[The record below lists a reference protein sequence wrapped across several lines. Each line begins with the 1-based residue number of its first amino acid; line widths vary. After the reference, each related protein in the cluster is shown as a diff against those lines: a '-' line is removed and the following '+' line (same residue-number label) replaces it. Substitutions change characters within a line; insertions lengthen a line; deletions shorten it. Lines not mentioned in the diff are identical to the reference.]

1 MKKKLLFLIIT
12 FFMIFSVCKAN
23 ECSVI
28 SGTGKEIGDEIDCS
42 GERFYIV
49 RDNGNTI
56 SAIAKYNLN
65 VGDNLESTPFIN
77 YEGTPNS
84 SETKQYMADYCHNTY
99 GDNFNYKIAA
109 NNYTSVDFICIYR
122 YTPNNGTIKQDE
134 LYVGMSK
141 GNAEGELIK
150 DYGILG
156 LGSYQFIPQSTN
168 YLNTFYD
175 ASLIEY
181 GSIMNYLNSYKE
193 YLIESNI
200 NVLDIDILAVSD
212 IIHILEKD
220 NISENDITMALTGS
234 SSWSHSIRFNY
245 PHESIGSLKYFPNN
259 RYEWLYNTTYWTR
272 TVNSSLVPV
281 MTESESSVTRGMQ
294 ATPSVFFIT
303 SKGKLCKTQYDRS
316 FLGVGLRPVIT
327 IPKPPYMIETKT
339 DGNGNVTAEKISAPE
354 GDLIKFTVE
363 PKPGYVLGEVRVI
376 DSNGSVVK
384 FTDYTFTMPASD
396 VIIEATFLPIN
407 PKTKSFV
414 SIIIVL
420 LSIISGILLLIMN
433 KQRKE
438 LE

>member
-1 MKKKLLFLIIT
+1 MKKKLLFLVII
-12 FFMIFSVCKAN
+12 FFMIISVCKAN

-49 RDNGNTI
+49 RDNGNTL

-65 VGDNLESTPFIN
+65 VGDNLESTSIIN

-84 SETKQYMADYCHNTY
+84 SETEQYMADYCHNTY

-109 NNYTSVDFICIYR
+109 NNNTSVNFMCIYR

-141 GNAEGELIK
+141 ENAEGEFIK
-150 DYGILG
+150 DYGILE

-175 ASLIEY
+175 ASLIENE
-181 GSIMNYLNSYKE
+181 SIRNYLNSYKE

-220 NISENDITMALTGS
+220 NISENDITMALTES
-234 SSWSHSIRFNY
+234 SDWVYPIRFNY
-245 PHESIGSLKYFPNN
+245 PHDAIGNLNYIPDKN
-259 RYEWLYNTTYWTR
+259 YEWLYNTTYWTK

-281 MTESESSVTRGMQ
+281 MPDPSGTRGMPP
-294 ATPSVFFIT
+294 TPSVFFIT
-303 SKGKLCKTQYDRS
+303 SEGKLCKTQYDSS
-316 FLGVGLRPVIT
+316 FIGAGIRPVIT
-327 IPKPPYMIETKT
+327 IPKQSYMIETKT